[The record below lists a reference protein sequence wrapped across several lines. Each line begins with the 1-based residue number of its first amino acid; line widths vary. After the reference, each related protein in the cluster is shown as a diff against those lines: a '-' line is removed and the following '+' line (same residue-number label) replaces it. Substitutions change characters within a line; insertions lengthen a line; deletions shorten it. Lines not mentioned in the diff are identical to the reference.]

1 MIGLAD
7 STREERKP
15 IVSTKL
21 TRPPSVKVGILIQ
34 RNPHDVFEALADP
47 SIATRFWY
55 SKSSGR
61 MVEGAELVWEWEM
74 YDAQG
79 HVRVDKVED
88 DRLIRFIWDGYD
100 PSNPTTVEFN
110 FSPHENDTTYL
121 VVTETGFSG
130 DADTQVAR
138 ALDSTAGFT
147 FLLSSL
153 KAALEHDITLRVVLD
168 AHPHDLRTPVTE

>member
-1 MIGLAD
+1 MTEFMET
-7 STREERKP
+7 TREERKP
-15 IVSTKL
+15 YMSTQL
-21 TRPPSVKVGILIQ
+21 TRPPSVNVGMLV
-34 RNPHDVFEALADP
+34 RRSSHDVFEALADP
-47 SIATRFWY
+47 IVATRFWY
-55 SKSSGR
+55 TKSSGR
-61 MVEGAELVWEWEM
+61 MIEGAELVWEWEM
-74 YDAQG
+74 YGAEG

-100 PSNPTTVEFN
+100 PLNPTTVEFH
-110 FSPHENDTTYL
+110 FSPHENGTTYL
-121 VVTETGFSG
+121 RITETGFSG

-168 AHPHDLRTPVTE
+168 AHPLYLRTPVTE